1 MILLILQ
8 ESSRLSHVWSF
19 GWFMMFFGAGATE
32 WIDLADVVLETR
44 HIDVVKL
51 LMDSAAEVNL
61 ATQRQKVT
69 SAMSSES

>member
-1 MILLILQ
+1 
-8 ESSRLSHVWSF
+8 
-19 GWFMMFFGAGATE
+19 MFFGAGATE